1 MQRGAQIGRSLGA
14 HPELLCRK
22 NDDRLPHLRIG
33 PDGHLVRA
41 LTYHRRG
48 CVTGSVLD
56 KVFRS
61 GTALKELT
69 AQ

>member
-1 MQRGAQIGRSLGA
+1 M
-14 HPELLCRK
+14 K

-33 PDGHLVRA
+33 PDGPLVRA
-41 LTYHRRG
+41 LTYHRHG

-56 KVFRS
+56 KLFRAD
-61 GTALKELT
+61 TALKELT